1 MRARYTNVFILLC
14 GGSLATILP
23 LRALWMDEC
32 RPQTIHEA
40 RVIAHSKDLYCISDE
55 PGGIP
60 RCILVVSEL
69 PLTREE
75 AGGLRMN
82 WPTHPDWRGVV
93 KIYGDRRMVLWNHD
107 QTCSVV
113 WGELFV
119 YGDPAVIQKLTG
131 MLPQ

>member
-1 MRARYTNVFILLC
+1 MDAC
-14 GGSLATILP
+14 G
-23 LRALWMDEC
+23 
-32 RPQTIHEA
+32 PQTIHEA
-40 RVIAHSKDLYCISDE
+40 GVIAHSKDLYCISDE